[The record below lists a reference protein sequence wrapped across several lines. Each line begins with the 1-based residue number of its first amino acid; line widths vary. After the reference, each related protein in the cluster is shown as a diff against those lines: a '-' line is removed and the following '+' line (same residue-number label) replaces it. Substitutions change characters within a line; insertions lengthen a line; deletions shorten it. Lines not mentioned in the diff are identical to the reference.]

1 MTGGRAVLL
10 GSTGKNFAAGMSGG
24 IAYVLDKDHSLYRRV
39 NKDMV
44 ELTEVREKYDIAEL
58 KSILAEYVRETGSAR
73 GRAILDNFEEE
84 ILHFKKVVA
93 RDYQKMIRA
102 ISRYEEQGI
111 DREKAE
117 LEAFR
122 EMTGTAV

>member
-1 MTGGRAVLL
+1 
-10 GSTGKNFAAGMSGG
+10 
-24 IAYVLDKDHSLYRRV
+24 
-39 NKDMV
+39 MV